1 MNAINES
8 YNCFIDK
15 YQKLFNFCF
24 PYKKLSRKKS
34 KHKKWITRGLL
45 VSIRHKN
52 RLYKKYLDK
61 PNNETRRVA
70 YRRYSNKL
78 TNILRLSEKH
88 YYTQL
93 LLKEKTSSH
102 NLWKVYRQLMGKKSR
117 ETNSAIEK
125 VISKNRMLTD
135 KLGISNEFNNYFC
148 KIGENLSKS
157 IPENENYRKYLIN
170 DYPDSMFLY
179 PITKFELSKEISK
192 LPTNKAPGYDEI
204 TSKVVKLTSDYIL
217 TPLTYIFN
225 LSLSE
230 GIVPES
236 FKTAKVIPIYKKK
249 NKYDPTN
256 DRPISLLSIF
266 NKLLEKLMHHRLYSF
281 LNKYNILYKHQFGFR
296 ENHSTTL
303 AIIEIVDTIREE
315 LDKGN
320 SVIATYL
327 DLTKAFDTVN
337 LKILLHKLKH
347 YGIRGLANKWFYS
360 YLTDRKQFTKINGIN
375 SDKQSISTGIP
386 QGSVLGPLLF
396 LLYMNDIAIC
406 TCPWGG

>member
-1 MNAINES
+1 
-8 YNCFIDK
+8 
-15 YQKLFNFCF
+15 
-24 PYKKLSRKKS
+24 
-34 KHKKWITRGLL
+34 
-45 VSIRHKN
+45 
-52 RLYKKYLDK
+52 
-61 PNNETRRVA
+61 
-70 YRRYSNKL
+70 
-78 TNILRLSEKH
+78 
-88 YYTQL
+88 
-93 LLKEKTSSH
+93 
-102 NLWKVYRQLMGKKSR
+102 
-117 ETNSAIEK
+117 
-125 VISKNRMLTD
+125 
-135 KLGISNEFNNYFC
+135 
-148 KIGENLSKS
+148 
-157 IPENENYRKYLIN
+157 
-170 DYPDSMFLY
+170 MFLY

-230 GIVPES
+230 GIVSES

-256 DRPISLLSIF
+256 YRPISLLSIF

-281 LNKYNILYKHQFGFR
+281 LNKYNIFCKHQFGFR

-337 LKILLHKLKH
+337 FKILLHKLKH
-347 YGIRGLANKWFYS
+347 YGIRVLANKWFYS
-360 YLTDRKQFTKINGIN
+360 YLTDRKQFTKTNGIN
-375 SDKQSISTGIP
+375 SDNQY
-386 QGSVLGPLLF
+386 LLEFPKDQF
-396 LLYMNDIAIC
+396 LVPFSFC
-406 TCPWGG
+406 FT